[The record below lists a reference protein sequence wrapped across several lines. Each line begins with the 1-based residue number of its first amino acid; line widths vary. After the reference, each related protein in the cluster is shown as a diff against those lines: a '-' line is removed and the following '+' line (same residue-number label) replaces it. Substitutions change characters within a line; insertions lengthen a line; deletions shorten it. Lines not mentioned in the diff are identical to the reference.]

1 MLLFCLTLR
10 NIIMVELES
19 PPRAQRREKSTL
31 FTFIF
36 RYFFTMQREVQAKL
50 LLRAFPAPLTAVDA
64 TDRLEEW
71 LVHFRFFS
79 SFLWFLTASALYYT
93 HAVIIA
99 EKLSVRYFRRI
110 CEFAHCPDCCTGWI
124 GLEHQTTH
132 SDSRVRLRCLY
143 GRDARCI

>member
-1 MLLFCLTLR
+1 MLLFYLTLR

-36 RYFFTMQREVQAKL
+36 RYFFTMQRCNLNCCVHFQRRWL
-50 LLRAFPAPLTAVDA
+50 LLMRLTDWRSDWFTFDFFFFFMIFNSLSTLLHSCSNNRKEAFGSILFVGFANYSHTA
-64 TDRLEEW
+64 R
-71 LVHFRFFS
+71 
-79 SFLWFLTASALYYT
+79 TAAQT
-93 HAVIIA
+93 
-99 EKLSVRYFRRI
+99 
-110 CEFAHCPDCCTGWI
+110 

-132 SDSRVRLRCLY
+132 CDTRVRLRCLY